1 MVYDKILGRVVCDE
15 KMSIKLDTNSKLLQL
30 LASNGRYLDDGKVEL
45 DDNEVLSQAFSSSF
59 PQEYYMNVVDQV
71 FENMTDSVVDAKQLL
86 ERGHNKST

>member
-30 LASNGRYLDDGKVEL
+30 LASSGRYLDDGKVEL
-45 DDNEVLSQAFSSSF
+45 DDNEVLSQASSSSF
-59 PQEYYMNVVDQV
+59 PEEYYMNVVDQV

-86 ERGHNKST
+86 ERGQNKST

>member
-1 MVYDKILGRVVCDE
+1 VYDKILGRVVCDE

-30 LASNGRYLDDGKVEL
+30 LASNGRYLDDGKVKL

>member
-1 MVYDKILGRVVCDE
+1 VYDKILGRVVCDE

-86 ERGHNKST
+86 ERGQNKST

>member
-86 ERGHNKST
+86 ERGQNKST

>member
-30 LASNGRYLDDGKVEL
+30 LASNGRYLDDGKVKL